1 VLKVSSPS
9 QVHPPSVPLRCEDSY
24 GKQVLVFVCK
34 DNNKEVQLKTR
45 EMHFSL
51 QIADHQHS

>member
-24 GKQVLVFVCK
+24 GKQVLVFVAK
-34 DNNKEVQLKTR
+34 ITTKR
-45 EMHFSL
+45 FS
-51 QIADHQHS
+51 